1 MNHPQANQTTVNDM
15 TDSNTPLLECE
26 QLTKRFG
33 GLVAVDEVD
42 LAIEHGRVYGLIGP
56 NGAGKTTL
64 FNMIAGL
71 LEPSEGTVRFEGED
85 ITGMAQYQICQR
97 GIART
102 FQTPRPFGSQTAREN
117 VVFGLRYG
125 GGISDESLADDWLEF
140 VGLGHKAATE
150 AADLT
155 MVEQKRLDLARA
167 LATDPDLL
175 LLDEIMA
182 GLNPTEVDAFV
193 DLIADIAEDRTVFVI
208 EHIMKAIMQVSKHIF
223 VLENGQK
230 IAEGTPEEISSNEQ
244 VITAYLGEE
253 FAQHA

>member
-1 MNHPQANQTTVNDM
+1 M
-15 TDSNTPLLECE
+15 TDRETTTPLLECE
-26 QLTKRFG
+26 QLTKQFG
-33 GLVAVDEVD
+33 GLTAVDGVD
-42 LAIEHGRVYGLIGP
+42 LTIEHGRIYGLIGP

-71 LEPSEGTVRFEGED
+71 LKPTAGTVRFNQED
-85 ITGMAQYQICQR
+85 ITGMDQYKICQR

-117 VVFGLRYG
+117 VVFGLRFG
-125 GGISDESLADDWLEF
+125 GGITDESLADEWLNF
-140 VGLGHKAATE
+140 VGLGDKASTE
-150 AADLT
+150 ADDLT

-208 EHIMKAIMQVSKHIF
+208 EHIMKAIMNVSKHIF
-223 VLENGQK
+223 VLENGTM
-230 IAEGTPEEISSNEQ
+230 IAEGTPEEIASNDQ
-244 VITAYLGEE
+244 VIKAYLGEE

>member
-1 MNHPQANQTTVNDM
+1 MNGE
-15 TDSNTPLLECE
+15 SSLLECDG
-26 QLTKRFG
+26 LTKRFG
-33 GLVAVDEVD
+33 GLTAVDDVSLSVESN
-42 LAIEHGRVYGLIGP
+42 RVYGLIGP

-64 FNMIAGL
+64 FNMIAGM
-71 LEPSEGTVRFEGED
+71 LEPTEGRVLFKQED
-85 ITGMAQYQICQR
+85 ITGMKQYQISRR

-102 FQTPRPFGSQTAREN
+102 FQTPRPFESQTALEN

-125 GGISDESLADDWLEF
+125 GGKTDESLAYEWLEF
-140 VGLGHKAATE
+140 VGLGDKAQTP

-182 GLNPTEVDAFV
+182 GLNPTEVEIFV
-193 DLIADIAEDRTVFVI
+193 NLINEIAADRTVFVI
-208 EHIMKAIMQVSKHIF
+208 EHIMKAIMNVSKHIF

-230 IAEGTPEEISSNEQ
+230 IAEGTPDEIASNNR

-253 FAQHA
+253 YAQHA